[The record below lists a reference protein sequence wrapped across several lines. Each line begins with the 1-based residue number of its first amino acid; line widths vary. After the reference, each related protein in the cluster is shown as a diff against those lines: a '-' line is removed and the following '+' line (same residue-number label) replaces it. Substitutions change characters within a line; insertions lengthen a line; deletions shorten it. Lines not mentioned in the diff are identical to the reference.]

1 MEGKVGLGQGV
12 LSHQASCTENR
23 HSGSFPPEF
32 FPSHG
37 LGELSWKLTVFL
49 FSVTVTSCSH
59 SAPEAPLSS
68 GTSTLQV
75 CFESEKLPKGPLLS
89 QPSGD
94 GMAWPGFL
102 SLQLWQDPGKKP
114 HPSLCLS
121 GTQET

>member
-37 LGELSWKLTVFL
+37 LEELSWKLTAFL

-75 CFESEKLPKGPLLS
+75 CVLKVRNSPKDPFSHSPL
-89 QPSGD
+89 
-94 GMAWPGFL
+94 GMEWPGLVSYLF
-102 SLQLWQDPGKKP
+102 SFGKTQVKNP
-114 HPSLCLS
+114 IHPFV
-121 GTQET
+121 